1 MSAISSR
8 PVISFQGVSARYDE
22 RFVCKDIT
30 LDIHMGEFVYVVGPT
45 GSGKSTLLR
54 LIYADLPSAA
64 GKLRVGDFD
73 LSPVARSRIPY
84 LRRKLGVV
92 FQDFQLLP
100 DRTVYDNIYFALRAT
115 GWKDT
120 ARIKQRISEL
130 LVNVGM
136 SGKTA
141 AMPHQL
147 SGGEQQRVAITRPLI
162 NDPIVLIADDPTG
175 NLDPHATAHILEIL
189 RKINLSG
196 TAVLMATH
204 EYALIEKYPSRILE
218 IGPAGSIT
226 DHRDASAFLR
236 RIRV

>member
-1 MSAISSR
+1 MSAIPSR
-8 PVISFQGVSARYDE
+8 PVIFFQDVSARYDE
-22 RFVCKDIT
+22 RWVCKDIS

-54 LIYADLPSAA
+54 LIYADLQAA
-64 GKLRVGDFD
+64 SGQLRVGEFD
-73 LSPVARSRIPY
+73 LNPLVRSRIPY

-120 ARIKQRISEL
+120 ARIKQRVSEV

-136 SGKTA
+136 SGKNA

-147 SGGEQQRVAITRPLI
+147 SGGEQQRVAIARALI
-162 NDPIVLIADDPTG
+162 NDPIVLIADEPTG
-175 NLDPHATAHILEIL
+175 NLDPQATAHILDIL
-189 RKINLSG
+189 RKINQSG

-204 EYALIEKYPSRILE
+204 EYAIIEKYPSRILE
-218 IGPAGSIT
+218 LLPGGGIA
-226 DHRDASAFLR
+226 DHSEATAFLQR
-236 RIRV
+236 TRV